1 MHIKPLFIAALSA
14 SLLGLVLGGCS
25 PTYNW
30 RDYTS
35 GDGSYRVMFPAKPA
49 THTRSIDL
57 GGIRVDMT
65 MTAADV
71 EGTTYAVGT
80 ALAPDPALAQATL
93 PAMRLALLRNI
104 GATGDGAGVPAA
116 TPGAAALEV
125 DATGKG
131 NGGPV
136 RLLGRFTA
144 KGARVYQVIVIGKPD
159 AMPPEQTEQFLD
171 SFAPQ

>member
-1 MHIKPLFIAALSA
+1 MHTRHLLIVSVAAAL
-14 SLLGLVLGGCS
+14 LGGCT

-35 GDGSYRVMFPAKPA
+35 ADGTYRVLFPAKPD

-65 MTAADV
+65 MTAAEV
-71 EGTTYAVGT
+71 EGTSFAVGT
-80 ALAPDPALAQATL
+80 AVAPDAAMAQATL
-93 PAMRLALLRNI
+93 PAMRQALLRNI
-104 GATGDGAGVPAA
+104 GATLDVAA
-116 TPGAAALEV
+116 PEPGTPLAV

-131 NGGPV
+131 NGGPL
-136 RLLGRFTA
+136 RLVGRFVA
-144 KGARVYQVIVIGKPD
+144 KGARVYQVIVVGKPG
-159 AMPPEQTEQFLD
+159 AIPPEQIDQFLS

>member
-1 MHIKPLFIAALSA
+1 MLA
-14 SLLGLVLGGCS
+14 GCS

-35 GDGSYRVMFPAKPA
+35 GDGSFRVMFPAKPA

-65 MTAADV
+65 MTAAEVD
-71 EGTTYAVGT
+71 GTTFAVGT

-93 PAMRLALLRNI
+93 PAMRQALLRNI
-104 GATGDGAGVPAA
+104 GAVLDDAPPK
-116 TPGAAALEV
+116 PGAVGLDV

-131 NGGPV
+131 NGAPV
-136 RLLGRFTA
+136 RLVGRFMA
-144 KGARVYQVIVIGKPD
+144 KGARVYQVIAIGKPD
-159 AMPPEQTEQFLD
+159 AMPPEQTEQFLG
-171 SFAPQ
+171 SFAAQ

>member
-1 MHIKPLFIAALSA
+1 MHIKPLFLATLSAALFGVA
-14 SLLGLVLGGCS
+14 LGGCS

-30 RDYTS
+30 RDYSS

-65 MTAADV
+65 MTGADV
-71 EGTTYAVGT
+71 EGATFAVGT
-80 ALAPDPALAQATL
+80 ALAPSPALALATL
-93 PAMRLALLRNI
+93 PAMRQALLRNI
-104 GATGDGAGVPAA
+104 GATEDGTQTPPLK
-116 TPGAAALEV
+116 PGAAELQV

-131 NGGPV
+131 HAGPV
-136 RLLGRFTA
+136 RLLGRFTV

-171 SFAPQ
+171 SFVPQ